1 MLAGSGA
8 PPPEEIQLK
17 ENISSG
23 SYPKKTD
30 SEYWP
35 VISAN
40 ALTELSDGYREV
52 GFWELNRKSRI
63 TGKSEVTAKIH
74 QSSDNSVAIAKSFL
88 LESECVNLL
97 NAAIAHKQNLAIR
110 SQPKPLGER
119 INKLRE
125 VFEAQDFF

>member
-40 ALTELSDGYREV
+40 ALIDQNLDREV
-52 GFWELNRKSRI
+52 GQCSAIRATLNFNLDVTMPRWVSRDLA
-63 TGKSEVTAKIH
+63 GVLPP
-74 QSSDNSVAIAKSFL
+74 QSSNL
-88 LESECVNLL
+88 LE
-97 NAAIAHKQNLAIR
+97 I
-110 SQPKPLGER
+110 
-119 INKLRE
+119 
-125 VFEAQDFF
+125 